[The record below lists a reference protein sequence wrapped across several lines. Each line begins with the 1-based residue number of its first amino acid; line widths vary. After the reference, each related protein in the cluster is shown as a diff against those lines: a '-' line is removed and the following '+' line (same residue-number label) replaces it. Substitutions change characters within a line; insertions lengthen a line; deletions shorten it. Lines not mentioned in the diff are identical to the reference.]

1 MMQIGTIQ
9 VYTGDGKG
17 KTTAAIGQAIRA
29 AGHRLRVMMIQFMKG
44 KINYGELEAV
54 KQILGFTIEQYGGP
68 EFVNKNNPDKEDIE
82 WAQEGWSRAK
92 EVIQSGKYDMV
103 ILDELNIALDF
114 GLIALDEVIEG
125 MKSKPKHLELILTGR
140 YAPRE
145 IMELADLVTEMKEIK
160 HPYQKGIQAREGIEY

>member
-1 MMQIGTIQ
+1 
-9 VYTGDGKG
+9 
-17 KTTAAIGQAIRA
+17 
-29 AGHRLRVMMIQFMKG
+29 
-44 KINYGELEAV
+44 
-54 KQILGFTIEQYGGP
+54 
-68 EFVNKNNPDKEDIE
+68 VNKDNPDKEDIE